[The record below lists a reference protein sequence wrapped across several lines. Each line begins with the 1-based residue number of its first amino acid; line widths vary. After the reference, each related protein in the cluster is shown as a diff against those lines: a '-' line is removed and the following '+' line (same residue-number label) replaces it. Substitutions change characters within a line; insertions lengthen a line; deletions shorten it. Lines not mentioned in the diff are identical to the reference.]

1 MPDHDYG
8 KITLKNSGDYFMESG
23 YWLRAD
29 KNSHWV
35 KTIQCLQCEEDNK
48 DGKHLPSC
56 PVPLVLELKD
66 KVERKDRALE
76 NVLTL
81 LELEYDTV
89 GHRAIKLVATEA
101 LKP

>member
-8 KITLKNSGDYFMESG
+8 KITMGEY
-23 YWLRAD
+23 
-29 KNSHWV
+29 
-35 KTIQCLQCEEDNK
+35 CLEMNGHIVC
-48 DGKHLPSC
+48 KHCGERKEHFISC
-56 PVPLVLELKD
+56 LVPLVLELKD